1 MKFTVDGK
9 HYDFDGDTLTFD
21 EAELLEEHA
30 GLSLDEFLPALQKT
44 RIKAIRAMV
53 LIAKRRAGEQAE
65 WADLGSLDLV
75 ELSMSLIEENEV
87 DLTKAANGENAAAVS
102 ALSKRLAARKAAP
115 KTPRKRTDA
124 SA

>member
-1 MKFTVDGK
+1 MKFTVDGTK
-9 HYDFDGDTLTFD
+9 YDFDGDKLSFD
-21 EAELLEEHA
+21 EAELIEEHA

-53 LIAKRRAGEQAE
+53 LIAKQRAGENVE

-75 ELSMSLIEENEV
+75 ELSLSLIEENDI
-87 DLTKAANGENAAAVS
+87 DLTKAENGENAAAVS
-102 ALSKRLAARKAAP
+102 ALTKRLAERKAAP